1 MDAPPNPNDRPI
13 KPHKCEGCWKPASSG
28 IKLFQCARCHKFG
41 YCSRACQAWDW
52 ITAPT
57 LTFGMRRL
65 PSSMLDQMLLYDLN
79 LHATLMEHRP
89 FWR

>member
-1 MDAPPNPNDRPI
+1 MTQLALFCLGGRMDAPPNPNDRPI

-57 LTFGMRRL
+57 HVRDAQAAFF
-65 PSSMLDQMLLYDLN
+65 N
-79 LHATLMEHRP
+79 A
-89 FWR
+89 